1 MGLFGGI
8 VNGIFNLDED
18 EDDDTVLGTFGRGLG
33 EGLLEIGKDIIGGL
47 LNDENP
53 DDDPFLTELQ
63 EILWNYRNNF
73 GAYSV
78 HLKIHGNSMKIIA
91 YDVNNKKV
99 GTHVMDGWEFTDEL
113 INTFNN
119 QTFTMAELL
128 DEDDTTD
135 EENQNQE
142 NMIEAPVV
150 ATIEPQK
157 EELTIEERLTKLKS
171 LFDSGIIDEEEYK
184 EKRKELIALL

>member
-18 EDDDTVLGTFGRGLG
+18 EDDDTVLGSFGRGLG

-47 LNDENP
+47 LNDDNP

-78 HLKIHGNSMKIIA
+78 HFKIHGNSMKIIA

-99 GTHVMDGWEFTDEL
+99 GKHIMDGWEFTDEL

-128 DEDDTTD
+128 DE
-135 EENQNQE
+135 EEATEEENQE

-150 ATIEPQK
+150 ATIESPK
-157 EELTIEERLTKLKS
+157 EEPSIEERLTKLKS
-171 LFDSGIIDEEEYK
+171 LFDSGIINEEEYT